1 MKKKVLI
8 ITYYWPPFSSPGVQ
22 RWLKFVKYFDQ
33 FNIKPHIYT
42 PDISNI
48 NQVDQSL
55 ISDIPETAVIIKKP
69 IFLLDS
75 ILKLF
80 LPKKHSQY
88 NNGLIPSINNL
99 TFIDKILLYVRGNFI
114 IPDPKIYWANKSVS
128 FIQNYIALNGI
139 ETIITTGPPH
149 SMHLLGQKIKKST
162 NIKWIADFRDPWTNI
177 WYHKKFYFS
186 KSTLAK
192 HKLLELGVLNDADH
206 IVVTSDTLK
215 DEYSKLTKT
224 HISTITNGF
233 DYSNDN
239 LAVLDKKFT
248 ISHIGSI
255 LSDRNPEMLWRVLSK
270 AIKEIEGFKDLFIL
284 NLIGN
289 VSDEVILSVKEFSLD
304 IYVKLIGHI
313 PYSDT
318 KKYLKKSQILLLIQ
332 TNNNESNSIIPAKLF
347 EYLNSNR
354 PIISISNNIDVKKII
369 TETKV
374 GCSFNYNEEDDL
386 FNYISSSYGKFL
398 NNTLKVSPY
407 NINKYSRFELTRSIS
422 DVIAKL

>member
-162 NIKWIADFRDPWTNI
+162 NIKWIADFSCLLYTSPSPRD
-177 WYHKKFYFS
+177 S
-186 KSTLAK
+186 
-192 HKLLELGVLNDADH
+192 
-206 IVVTSDTLK
+206 
-215 DEYSKLTKT
+215 
-224 HISTITNGF
+224 
-233 DYSNDN
+233 
-239 LAVLDKKFT
+239 
-248 ISHIGSI
+248 
-255 LSDRNPEMLWRVLSK
+255 
-270 AIKEIEGFKDLFIL
+270 
-284 NLIGN
+284 
-289 VSDEVILSVKEFSLD
+289 
-304 IYVKLIGHI
+304 
-313 PYSDT
+313 
-318 KKYLKKSQILLLIQ
+318 
-332 TNNNESNSIIPAKLF
+332 
-347 EYLNSNR
+347 
-354 PIISISNNIDVKKII
+354 
-369 TETKV
+369 
-374 GCSFNYNEEDDL
+374 
-386 FNYISSSYGKFL
+386 
-398 NNTLKVSPY
+398 
-407 NINKYSRFELTRSIS
+407 
-422 DVIAKL
+422 

>member
-80 LPKKHSQY
+80 LPKKHNHVEIQFQD
-88 NNGLIPSINNL
+88 LNNL

-162 NIKWIADFRDPWTNI
+162 NIKWIADFRDPWSDLYYNKVLFLKI
-177 WYHKKFYFS
+177 YFS
-186 KSTLAK
+186 
-192 HKLLELGVLNDADH
+192 
-206 IVVTSDTLK
+206 
-215 DEYSKLTKT
+215 
-224 HISTITNGF
+224 
-233 DYSNDN
+233 
-239 LAVLDKKFT
+239 
-248 ISHIGSI
+248 
-255 LSDRNPEMLWRVLSK
+255 
-270 AIKEIEGFKDLFIL
+270 
-284 NLIGN
+284 
-289 VSDEVILSVKEFSLD
+289 
-304 IYVKLIGHI
+304 
-313 PYSDT
+313 
-318 KKYLKKSQILLLIQ
+318 
-332 TNNNESNSIIPAKLF
+332 
-347 EYLNSNR
+347 
-354 PIISISNNIDVKKII
+354 
-369 TETKV
+369 
-374 GCSFNYNEEDDL
+374 
-386 FNYISSSYGKFL
+386 
-398 NNTLKVSPY
+398 
-407 NINKYSRFELTRSIS
+407 
-422 DVIAKL
+422 